1 MYNQSQYAPQ
11 YSPGG
16 SLREETDLSNVRTRK
31 SFIDNKPMLQGV
43 VRSILKVEENG

>member
-1 MYNQSQYAPQ
+1 MYNQQYSSQ

-16 SLREETDLSNVRTRK
+16 AQREETDLSNVRVRK

-43 VRSILKVEENG
+43 VRSILKVEDSG